1 MMGTAPEKQEEAVK
15 RTYRF
20 LMIALMVT
28 MMVAPL
34 FAGGRP
40 EADPQPGAAGI
51 TRHPE
56 ISILI
61 NESPWLGAFRQIVE
75 LYQRQ
80 TGNRVEIVGSP
91 YGALL
96 TRITN
101 SLTAPESEF
110 DIVILDEVWANQ
122 FYEGELVAALTDIDP
137 SFSFDSGML
146 EYNWV
151 TRWDHQLGTNAE
163 SGKIYGV
170 PINGNMQIM
179 YYRKDLLA
187 EAGFDPPQT
196 WDDVFRIAEHFY
208 DPPSMYGMVGRAT
221 GRPDF
226 GYQAVLHSFDG
237 FLLRYHPET
246 RDWEVGVNQPAALEA
261 LNLWL
266 RLVREYSPQDYA
278 SIGQAQMISLMQSG
292 RIPIIYTV
300 TAAAPNFDNPAA
312 STVVGQVGATVVPGP
327 APGRNAPTT
336 GIQPFSVPANLPPA
350 RQQAALAFLK
360 WIIQPDI
367 QLEFGRAGGIVTR
380 QDVWEALA
388 QDPKFWW
395 AQAVADST
403 PYARA
408 QIRVTP
414 GGRIFDVLEGLL
426 RQAVAGDLTPQQTLA
441 SAEREIRSIM
451 LDEGYRL
458 R

>member
-1 MMGTAPEKQEEAVK
+1 MR
-15 RTYRF
+15 RTSRVVVGA
-20 LMIALMVT
+20 LVLLIASTLV
-28 MMVAPL
+28 
-34 FAGGRP
+34 FAGGRAEPAPAP
-40 EADPQPGAAGI
+40 EVSGVE
-51 TRHPE
+51 RHPE

-61 NESPWLGAFRQIVE
+61 NESPWLGAFREIVQ
-75 LYQRQ
+75 LYQQQ

-137 SFSFDSGML
+137 RFAFDAGVL
-146 EYNWV
+146 EYDWV
-151 TRWDHQLGTNAE
+151 TRWDHDLGTNAE

-179 YYRKDLLA
+179 YYRTDLLA
-187 EAGFDPPQT
+187 QAGFDPPQT

-237 FLLRYHPET
+237 YLLRYHADT
-246 RDWEVGVNQPAALEA
+246 QDWEIGINQPVALEA

-312 STVVGQVGATVVPGP
+312 SAVVGQVGATVVPGP
-327 APGRNAPTT
+327 EPGRHAPTT
-336 GIQPFSVPANLPPA
+336 GIQPFSIPANLPA
-350 RQQAALAFLK
+350 ERQQAALAFLE
-360 WIIQPDI
+360 WVIRPDV

-380 QDVWEALA
+380 QDAWEALA

-403 PYARA
+403 PYARG

-414 GGRIFDVLEGLL
+414 GGRIFDSLEGLL
-426 RQAVAGDLTPQQTLA
+426 RQAVAGDLTPQQTLQA
-441 SAEREIRSIM
+441 AEREIREIM
-451 LDEGYRL
+451 LDEGYRV

>member
-1 MMGTAPEKQEEAVK
+1 MR
-15 RTYRF
+15 RTSRVVVGALVL
-20 LMIALMVT
+20 LMASTLV
-28 MMVAPL
+28 
-34 FAGGRP
+34 FAGGRAEPAPAP
-40 EADPQPGAAGI
+40 EVSGVE
-51 TRHPE
+51 RHPE

-61 NESPWLGAFRQIVE
+61 NESPWLGAFREIVQ
-75 LYQRQ
+75 LYQQQ

-137 SFSFDSGML
+137 GFAFDAGVL

-151 TRWDHQLGTNAE
+151 TRWDHELGTNAE
-163 SGKIYGV
+163 TGTIYGV

-179 YYRKDLLA
+179 YYRTDLL
-187 EAGFDPPQT
+187 EQAGFDPPQT

-237 FLLRYHPET
+237 YLLRYHADT
-246 RDWEVGVNQPAALEA
+246 HDWEIGINQPVALEA

-300 TAAAPNFDNPAA
+300 TAAAPNFDDPAA
-312 STVVGQVGATVVPGP
+312 SAVVGQVGATVVPGP
-327 APGRNAPTT
+327 EPGRHAPTT
-336 GIQPFSVPANLPPA
+336 GIQPFAIPANLPA
-350 RQQAALAFLK
+350 DRQQAALAFLE
-360 WIIQPDI
+360 WVIRPDV

-380 QDVWEALA
+380 QDAWEALA
-388 QDPKFWW
+388 QDPSFWW

-403 PYARA
+403 PYARG

-414 GGRIFDVLEGLL
+414 GGRIFDSLEVLL
-426 RQAVAGDLTPQQTLA
+426 RQVVAGDLTPQQTLQA
-441 SAEREIRSIM
+441 AEREIREIM
-451 LDEGYRL
+451 LDEGYRV

>member
-1 MMGTAPEKQEEAVK
+1 MR
-15 RTYRF
+15 RTSRVVVGALVL
-20 LMIALMVT
+20 LMASTLV
-28 MMVAPL
+28 
-34 FAGGRP
+34 FAGGRAEPAPAP
-40 EADPQPGAAGI
+40 EVSGVE
-51 TRHPE
+51 RHPE

-61 NESPWLGAFRQIVE
+61 NESPWLGAFREIVQ
-75 LYQRQ
+75 LYQQQ

-137 SFSFDSGML
+137 GFAFDPGVL

-151 TRWDHQLGTNAE
+151 TRWDHELGTNAE
-163 SGKIYGV
+163 TGTIYGV

-179 YYRKDLLA
+179 YYRTDLL
-187 EAGFDPPQT
+187 EQAGFDPPQT

-237 FLLRYHPET
+237 YLLRYHADT
-246 RDWEVGVNQPAALEA
+246 QDWEIGINQPVALEA

-312 STVVGQVGATVVPGP
+312 SAVVGQVGATVVPGP
-327 APGRNAPTT
+327 EPGRHAPTT
-336 GIQPFSVPANLPPA
+336 GIQPFAIPANLPA
-350 RQQAALAFLK
+350 ERQQAALAFLE
-360 WIIQPDI
+360 WVIRPDV

-380 QDVWEALA
+380 QDAWEALA
-388 QDPKFWW
+388 RDPSFWW

-403 PYARA
+403 PYARG

-414 GGRIFDVLEGLL
+414 GGRIFDSLEVLL
-426 RQAVAGDLTPQQTLA
+426 RQVVAGDLTPQQTLQA
-441 SAEREIRSIM
+441 AEREIREIM
-451 LDEGYRL
+451 LDEGYRV

>member
-1 MMGTAPEKQEEAVK
+1 MRRTVWLLIAGLVFFTA
-15 RTYRF
+15 F
-20 LMIALMVT
+20 VT
-28 MMVAPL
+28 
-34 FAGGRP
+34 AGGRTEATP
-40 EADPQPGAAGI
+40 EPGATGVQ
-51 TRHPE
+51 RHPE

-61 NESPWLGAFRQIVE
+61 NESPWLGAFREIVQ
-75 LYQRQ
+75 LYQQQ
-80 TGNRVEIVGSP
+80 TGNRIEIVGTP
-91 YGALL
+91 YNALL

-122 FYEGELVAALTDIDP
+122 FYEGELVAALSDIEP
-137 SFSFDSGML
+137 GFTFDSGVL
-146 EYNWV
+146 EYGYV
-151 TRWDHQLGTNAE
+151 TRWDHELGTNAE

-179 YYRKDLLA
+179 YYRTDLLA
-187 EAGFDPPQT
+187 EAGFEPPQT

-208 DPPSMYGMVGRAT
+208 DPPNMYGMVGRAT

-226 GYQAVLHSFDG
+226 GLQAVLHSFDG
-237 FLLRYHPET
+237 FLVRFHAET
-246 RDWEVGVNQPAALEA
+246 GDWEVGINRPEALEA

-266 RLVREYSPQDYA
+266 RLVQEFSPQDYA

-292 RIPIIYTV
+292 RIPMIYTV

-312 STVVGQVGATVVPGP
+312 STVVGNVGATVVPGP
-327 APGRNAPTT
+327 VPGAHAPTT
-336 GIQPFSVPANLPPA
+336 GVQPFAIPANLPES

-360 WIIQPDI
+360 WVMQPEIQVA
-367 QLEFGRAGGIVTR
+367 FGEAGGIVTR
-380 QDVWEALA
+380 QDAWETLA

-403 PYARA
+403 PFARG
-408 QIRVTP
+408 QIRVTA

-426 RQAVAGDLTPQQTLA
+426 RQAVAGDLTPQGTL
-441 SAEREIRSIM
+441 SEAERQIRSIM
-451 LDEGYRL
+451 VEEGYPVR
-458 R
+458 

>member
-1 MMGTAPEKQEEAVK
+1 MRRTVWLVIVSLVFATA
-15 RTYRF
+15 
-20 LMIALMVT
+20 MV
-28 MMVAPL
+28 P
-34 FAGGRP
+34 AGGRP
-40 EADPQPGAAGI
+40 EAAPGPEAAGVQ
-51 TRHPE
+51 RQPE

-61 NESPWLGAFRQIVE
+61 NESPWLGAFREIVQ
-75 LYQRQ
+75 LYQQQ

-122 FYEGELVAALTDIDP
+122 FYEGELVAALTDIEPGFAFDP
-137 SFSFDSGML
+137 GVL
-146 EYNWV
+146 EYGYV

-179 YYRKDLLA
+179 YYRTDLLE
-187 EAGFDPPQT
+187 EAGFEPPQT

-208 DPPSMYGMVGRAT
+208 DPPNMYGMVGRAT

-226 GYQAVLHSFDG
+226 GLQAVLHSFDG
-237 FLLRYHPET
+237 YLLRYHPEAG
-246 RDWEVGVNQPAALEA
+246 DWEVGINRPEALEA

-292 RIPIIYTV
+292 RIPMIYTV

-312 STVVGQVGATVVPGP
+312 STVVGKVGATVVPGP
-327 APGRNAPTT
+327 RPGQNAPTT
-336 GIQPFSVPANLPPA
+336 GIQPFAIPANLPA
-350 RQQAALAFLK
+350 ERQQAALAFLK
-360 WIIQPDI
+360 WVLQPDT
-367 QLEFGRAGGIVTR
+367 QVAFGQAGGIVTR
-380 QDVWEALA
+380 QDAWETLA

-403 PYARA
+403 PYARG

-414 GGRIFDVLEGLL
+414 GGRIFDVLEGFL
-426 RQAVAGDLTPQQTLA
+426 RQAVAGDMTPRETLA
-441 SAEREIRSIM
+441 AAERQIRAIM
-451 LDEGYRL
+451 VEEGYQVR
-458 R
+458 